1 MNKKNYIT
9 FRAYGAEQTLCM
21 NPVKSITPGKKTS
34 QKIALNYSFLKTLL
48 FVVFCF
54 SALLAYSAY
63 ASDDVLYPSDK
74 NNGWEI
80 IDYDESNMITL
91 TRTGNITNGD
101 RLFFIL
107 YPENECN
114 YADIGFFVY
123 SEKDVKDYGELVHKT
138 LAMKI
143 GNQVDYEFLN
153 AFVVAND
160 RFLNGF
166 RSFLSIGTYGMDQLL
181 RGFGKVD
188 TIMFE
193 LIDVDEEL
201 VHEVGLEKPDDL
213 SVNDYFDITKNVWTM
228 HGFDSYIMKA
238 QSACQ
243 AKRLDP
249 EATA

>member
-1 MNKKNYIT
+1 MNKKNYIM
-9 FRAYGAEQTLCM
+9 FRAYGAEQTLCL
-21 NPVKSITPGKKTS
+21 NPVKSITPKKKTS
-34 QKIALNYSFLKTLL
+34 QKRASSYSFLITLL
-48 FVVFCF
+48 LVAFCF
-54 SALLAYSAY
+54 SILLAYSAY
-63 ASDDVLYPSDK
+63 ADSDVLYPSDE

-80 IDYDESNMITL
+80 VEYDESNMVTL

-107 YPENECN
+107 FPEEECN

-123 SEKDVKDYGELVHKT
+123 SEKEVKDYKELVHKT
-138 LAMKI
+138 LTMKI
-143 GNQVDYEFLN
+143 GNQADYEYLN

-193 LIDVDEEL
+193 LIDLDEEL

-213 SVNDYFDITKNVWTM
+213 SVDDYFDITKNEWTM
-228 HGFDSYIMKA
+228 HGFDNYIMKA

-249 EATA
+249 KAIA

>member
-9 FRAYGAEQTLCM
+9 FRAYGAEQTLCL
-21 NPVKSITPGKKTS
+21 NPIKSITPEKKTS
-34 QKIALNYSFLKTLL
+34 HKLAPSFSFLKTFL

-123 SEKDVKDYGELVHKT
+123 SEKEVKDYKELVHKT
-138 LAMKI
+138 LTMKI
-143 GNQVDYEFLN
+143 GNQADYEYLN
-153 AFVVAND
+153 AFV
-160 RFLNGF
+160 
-166 RSFLSIGTYGMDQLL
+166 DQLL

-188 TIMFE
+188 TILFE
-193 LIDVDEEL
+193 LIDLDEEL

-213 SVNDYFDITKNVWTM
+213 SVDDYFDITKNVWTM
-228 HGFDSYIMKA
+228 QGFDNYMMKA

-249 EATA
+249 KATA